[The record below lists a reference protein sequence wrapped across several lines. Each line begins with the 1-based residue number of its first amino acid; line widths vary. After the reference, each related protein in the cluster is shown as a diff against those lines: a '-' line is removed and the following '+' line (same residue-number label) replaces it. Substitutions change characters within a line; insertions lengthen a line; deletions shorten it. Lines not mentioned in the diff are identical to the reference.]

1 MKASHV
7 VSSERELLGHATL
20 IPAGALS
27 CARLAIGWDGSESE
41 PHIILQMRR
50 GSVKRLVFYYGV
62 PAGLLIVALRMVE
75 YRFLVIDHGVEIYGA
90 LVAALFAAVG
100 IALGIRLTRE
110 RVVVREVTV
119 EVPVPALTPFSLN
132 QREVE
137 SRGITP
143 RELEILQ
150 LIAEGLST
158 REMAERLFVSEN
170 TVKTHCTRLFDK
182 LGVNRRTKAVQV
194 AKALGLI
201 A

>member
-1 MKASHV
+1 M
-7 VSSERELLGHATL
+7 
-20 IPAGALS
+20 IWYIN
-27 CARLAIGWDGSESE
+27 AIVTYPDPYNRADGS
-41 PHIILQMRR
+41 Q
-50 GSVKRLVFYYGV
+50 SVKRLLFLYGV
-62 PAGLLIVALRMVE
+62 PAGLLVVVLRVVE
-75 YRFLVIDHGVEIYGA
+75 YRFLVIDHAVAIYGA
-90 LVAALFAAVG
+90 IIAALFAAVG
-100 IALGIRLTRE
+100 ITLGIRFTRQ

-119 EVPVPALTPFSLN
+119 EVPRPSAGAGAPFAIN

-143 RELEILQ
+143 RELEILA

-170 TVKTHCTRLFDK
+170 TVKTHCARLFDK

-194 AKALGLI
+194 GKALGLI